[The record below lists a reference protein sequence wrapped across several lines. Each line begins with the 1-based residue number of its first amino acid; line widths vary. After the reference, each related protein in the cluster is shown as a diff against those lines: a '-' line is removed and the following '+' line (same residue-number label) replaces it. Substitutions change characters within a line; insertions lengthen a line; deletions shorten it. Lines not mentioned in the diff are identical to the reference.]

1 MKKLLNVT
9 LTLLLLGL
17 LAACENSIEEKTQS
31 GAEGPQDEA
40 VEYSEAV
47 PVEGA
52 LAEPEAE
59 GEAWSLELPAVE
71 RQLLFDAEKVKITVK
86 EGQLQTD
93 VLGDV
98 VIPVLVENSGDTPID
113 LYIDNVAVN
122 GLTLDLYDVLTLNC
136 DAAAGES
143 KDGEITISA
152 DALASSEIRTISELV
167 VDVLVVRES
176 GGDLVEEDKEIKT
189 SLSGKFEQSVNTDGK
204 VLYDQG
210 GVKFVVREQISET
223 EYGPAVVFY
232 FENNSDKFLSINI
245 DEPVLINGREMEH
258 HFNMELKAGAKCI
271 KEDVY
276 QGQEAPI
283 KSLTFQI
290 YGEDAEFMGEVLIPP
305 FKVNLDF

>member
-17 LAACENSIEEKTQS
+17 LAACENTNQEKVQS
-31 GAEGPQDEA
+31 GAEGSHDKA
-40 VEYSEAV
+40 VEYSEAASLE
-47 PVEGA
+47 PT
-52 LAEPEAE
+52 LAEPEARKI
-59 GEAWSLELPAVE
+59 ELPAVE
-71 RQLLFDAEKVKITVK
+71 RQILFDAEKVKITVK

-98 VIPVLVENSGDTPID
+98 VIPVLVENNGDTPID

-143 KDGEITISA
+143 RDGEITISS
-152 DALASSEIRTISELV
+152 DALASSEIQTISDLV
-167 VDVLVVRES
+167 VDVMVVRES

-189 SLSGKFEQSVNTDGK
+189 SLSGKFEQSVNSNGK
-204 VLYDQG
+204 VFYDQDG
-210 GVKFVVREQISET
+210 IKFVVREQISET

-232 FENNSDKFLSINI
+232 FENNSDRFLSINI
-245 DEPVLINGREMEH
+245 DEPVLLNGQELEH
-258 HFNMELKAGAKCI
+258 HFHMELKAGAKCI

-283 KSLTFQI
+283 KSLTFKI

-305 FKVNLDF
+305 FEVNLDF